1 MRTYDPLK
9 ALRSFLQAE
18 AEQARQQLASIHVLA
33 PGVHVAFVAV
43 CGHGVY
49 AVLCFADAAATF
61 RRMPLENDRYAAPMF
76 RRQIGH
82 MTLRF
87 KGDTNVWC
95 ALAFA
100 RQHLLLTDEAVW
112 SEIPE
117 PVTPYALD
125 LGGVAA
131 VRALLRS
138 RGSAQPAT
146 RASTA
151 LAIAEL
157 GPGVYCV
164 TIGHGTVASYE
175 IYAESPQAYLND
187 RFDGDNDWFPQ
198 PHPKYGLVAYD
209 LGGRFASGREVDDI
223 ARLAKERLSLRTG
236 QWHQRPRYCDTFI
249 VDELAP

>member
-1 MRTYDPLK
+1 MHTHVRLDSLRAFLEGEPGQTLQRLVSMH
-9 ALRSFLQAE
+9 ALAY
-18 AEQARQQLASIHVLA
+18 
-33 PGVHVAFVAV
+33 GVYVAFAETP
-43 CGHGVY
+43 GPETY
-49 AVLCFADAAATF
+49 AILCFADDAAQF
-61 RRMPLENDRYAAPMF
+61 RRLPVATDQQPAPIF
-76 RRQIGH
+76 RRSIGH
-82 MTLRF
+82 MTMRF
-87 KGDTNVWC
+87 KGDANVWRV
-95 ALAFA
+95 LAFA
-100 RQHLLLTDEAVW
+100 RQHLLLADEAVW
-112 SEIPE
+112 NEIPE

-138 RGSAQPAT
+138 RGSAQPAR

-164 TIGHGTVASYE
+164 TIGHGTAASYE
-175 IYAESPQAYLND
+175 VYAESPQAYLND

-198 PHPKYGLVAYD
+198 PHPRYGLVAYD
-209 LGGRFASGREVDDI
+209 LAGRFASGREVDDI